1 MTQDERL
8 IEIEAHIKNHG
19 KITIDEICHQYDISY
34 DSARRDLVKLSN
46 YPGILRIRGDA
57 ILDDKKVTLS
67 FNQRSKSNPVKQKLA
82 AFGASLVKEHDIVFL
97 DAGTTCASLAE
108 YLDVC
113 CSVIT
118 NSLEALGELSD
129 KSAIK
134 KCVLGGTFDDFSHA
148 ILGDMTTQQIKKYQA
163 NKAFI
168 GVSALSE
175 SGITTDLETDANLK
189 LAMAN
194 QSTQVICIAEDS
206 KFNTQLMFQSCAWS
220 DIDFVVTNRR
230 PPENIARKMEDH
242 GVELIVLDIDNKTLR
257 AE

>member
-1 MTQDERL
+1 MTINDARRTFDW
-8 IEIEAHIKNHG
+8 EIEAHIKNHG

-46 YPGILRIRGDA
+46 YPGILRIRGGA

-175 SGITTDLETDANLK
+175 SGYNDGLRNRCKLEAGNGK
-189 LAMAN
+189 SIHSGHMY
-194 QSTQVICIAEDS
+194 
-206 KFNTQLMFQSCAWS
+206 
-220 DIDFVVTNRR
+220 R
-230 PPENIARKMEDH
+230 
-242 GVELIVLDIDNKTLR
+242 
-257 AE
+257 